1 MCDVVPRNYDASLH
15 PLQAPREYVRAL
27 NSVKLERVFAKPFL
41 GSLDGHKDGISCLGK
56 HPRHLSVMLS
66 GSCDGEVNTAGHVN
80 DVMSLCYYYRYLLLL
95 LVFCYFLV
103 LVILCS

>member
-1 MCDVVPRNYDASLH
+1 MKWSVCDVVPRNYDASLH

-66 GSCDGEVNTAGHVN
+66 GACDGEVNYVN
-80 DVMSLCYYYRYLLLL
+80 DVMAL
-95 LVFCYFLV
+95 
-103 LVILCS
+103 